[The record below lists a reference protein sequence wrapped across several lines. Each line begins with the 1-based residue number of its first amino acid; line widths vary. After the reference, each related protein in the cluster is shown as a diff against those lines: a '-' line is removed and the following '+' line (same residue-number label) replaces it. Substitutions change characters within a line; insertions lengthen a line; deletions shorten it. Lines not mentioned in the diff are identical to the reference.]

1 MYLTD
6 YSASSNTQNNNNY
19 VFGCTDTNYPASLLA
34 RLFCSRT
41 QGLCLQPCA
50 VVSSVR
56 MHRHGN
62 QENGALK
69 QVG

>member
-1 MYLTD
+1 MVTD
-6 YSASSNTQNNNNY
+6 YSASSNRQNNNY
-19 VFGCTDTNYPASLLA
+19 VFGCTDTNFPASLSA
-34 RLFCSRT
+34 RLFCSGT

-56 MHRHGN
+56 MRHHGN